1 MNKKIDIFQK
11 SIIAFLCL
19 IISILLIFLVPITA
33 NDELWNFQNIYKMFN
48 GLTIYND
55 SNVIVTPIFFYIGYI
70 ILKFFSANIIF
81 FRIYNLVI
89 YFLLYF
95 IIFKILKNLKVC
107 KNLTLL
113 YTIFAFL
120 LTFQVVPS
128 GANYNT
134 LAILFSLIGLSLYV
148 SKKSNNLLQGLIAF
162 LVFFTKQNIGIFYI
176 ISVLIYE
183 LYINKLSKKYII
195 NQIKKLLF
203 FLIPTCILLLKL
215 YFDNNIFGFFNYCFG
230 GLLEFGKN
238 NFAFY
243 ASSYYLLIPIITIVL
258 FVIALYYRNTIFKK
272 LENVFFQNL
281 ALLFIFSVMHTFMI
295 FPIINSAHL
304 IYTFPFHLIF
314 IFYFFDNLIF
324 SDLFHD
330 NSYKIRINIF
340 GITILM
346 IILLRIIANFITD
359 YKYIKF
365 YNTYN
370 SPFNFTFIVKEN
382 IEKLDVLKNYIQE
395 KNSKGIDVIIIS
407 YDSAFPMVE
416 LKQNHGVYDLLF
428 NGNLGY
434 NGKEKIKEDILNREN
449 AEFLV
454 VTDKEDLF
462 EQEPP
467 EIREFIIDNL
477 NFKSKICNYSVYSK

>member
-203 FLIPTCILLLKL
+203 L
-215 YFDNNIFGFFNYCFG
+215 
-230 GLLEFGKN
+230 
-238 NFAFY
+238 
-243 ASSYYLLIPIITIVL
+243 S
-258 FVIALYYRNTIFKK
+258 
-272 LENVFFQNL
+272 
-281 ALLFIFSVMHTFMI
+281 
-295 FPIINSAHL
+295 
-304 IYTFPFHLIF
+304 
-314 IFYFFDNLIF
+314 
-324 SDLFHD
+324 
-330 NSYKIRINIF
+330 
-340 GITILM
+340 
-346 IILLRIIANFITD
+346 
-359 YKYIKF
+359 
-365 YNTYN
+365 
-370 SPFNFTFIVKEN
+370 
-382 IEKLDVLKNYIQE
+382 
-395 KNSKGIDVIIIS
+395 
-407 YDSAFPMVE
+407 
-416 LKQNHGVYDLLF
+416 
-428 NGNLGY
+428 
-434 NGKEKIKEDILNREN
+434 NR
-449 AEFLV
+449 
-454 VTDKEDLF
+454 
-462 EQEPP
+462 
-467 EIREFIIDNL
+467 
-477 NFKSKICNYSVYSK
+477 C